1 MEQFPK
7 CGGRRWIRKSLGH
20 ILTLILSQQTMVTRG
35 KSEMP
40 TVVCSY
46 AASKCTAIPDS
57 EMVAGVGKASNSW
70 ASSTIIVIMAG
81 ILNE

>member
-1 MEQFPK
+1 
-7 CGGRRWIRKSLGH
+7 
-20 ILTLILSQQTMVTRG
+20 MVTRG